1 MSDPILID
9 QLATEVWNVYTS
21 DPENAETGIEA
32 FLKKRFSRLP
42 DKDKLNILEKLLIE
56 FEGVEE
62 QKAVGM
68 QMDDDLMAQIA
79 SLLLGQQVSRRDLSS
94 EQLAKR
100 LGDSLNTIFDTL
112 NHLIG
117 IINNTLWGKP
127 DDDKTIRQVI
137 GSQLSDAASS
147 KSLETHLGQI
157 SKAFL
162 TVQQS
167 FKETARDQIAGIL
180 NEIDPEQIV
189 QEAGGRGF
197 KFGPFRRADCY
208 EIYKEKFERIK
219 RWFDSD
225 RFMED
230 FLRGFEKKCQ
240 NIGEK

>member
-32 FLKKRFSRLP
+32 FLKEKFSRLP
-42 DKDKLNILEKLLIE
+42 DNDKLNILEKLLIE

-62 QKAVGM
+62 QKAVDM
-68 QMDDDLMAQIA
+68 PLDDDLIAQIS

-117 IINNTLWGKP
+117 IINKTLWGKP

-162 TVQQS
+162 IVQQS
-167 FKETARDQIAGIL
+167 FQETARDQVAHML
-180 NEIDPEQIV
+180 NEIDPEGII
-189 QEAGGRGF
+189 QESGRGF

-219 RWFDSD
+219 RWFDSG

-230 FLRGFEKKCQ
+230 FLREFEKKCQ
-240 NIGEK
+240 DIGEK